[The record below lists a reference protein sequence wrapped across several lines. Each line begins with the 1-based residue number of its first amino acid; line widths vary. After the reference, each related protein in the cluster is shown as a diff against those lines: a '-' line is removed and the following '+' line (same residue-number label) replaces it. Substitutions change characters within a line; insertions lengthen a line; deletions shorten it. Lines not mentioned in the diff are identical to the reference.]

1 MDKVF
6 SHILNSTHNGA
17 IFELVEK
24 LLNGTEYK
32 IYSPLILFMI
42 NI

>member
-24 LLNGTEYK
+24 LLNGTEYFK
-32 IYSPLILFMI
+32 K
-42 NI
+42 